1 MKPRS
6 KQETHY
12 IYVPQFNYLFNWFC
26 YIHFAPHKIS
36 LFTKPTFLN
45 FNLMHLACYDLP
57 PKEIFNIFFFFF
69 YIYIFFHLFKYEKK
83 DSKHAHNH
91 IFFSSATT
99 GKLTQP
105 MSTLHV
111 SSKSSINTYNWNAL
125 SLMHLLQ
132 TPANRYS

>member
-1 MKPRS
+1 MPPAMKPRS

-69 YIYIFFHLFKYEKK
+69 FVYIYIYIFSFICLSMKKKIVNMHIITSFSVVQLRGSSLNPCQLSTFHP
-83 DSKHAHNH
+83 NH
-91 IFFSSATT
+91 
-99 GKLTQP
+99 L
-105 MSTLHV
+105 
-111 SSKSSINTYNWNAL
+111 
-125 SLMHLLQ
+125 
-132 TPANRYS
+132 